1 MDDEI
6 PRNYFEQNMY
16 EDEIDQKLR
25 KLLNTVYFLSV
36 VRCHKGP
43 EYHKEEQEEE
53 DEYDEKEKVDNMIH
67 KMIKDK
73 VYRKTAFSDY

>member
-1 MDDEI
+1 
-6 PRNYFEQNMY
+6 MY

-36 VRCHKGP
+36 VRCHKGDECQKQEQDEP
-43 EYHKEEQEEE
+43 EY
-53 DEYDEKEKVDNMIH
+53 DDKEKVDNMIH